1 MQDIYTY
8 ARRIALAAF
17 IFFLVA
23 AAFYLFIQLTHFL
36 LLVFA
41 GILLAVLFTSL
52 SEWVS
57 AKIGFGRGLSLTIV
71 TILLFGML
79 VGLGFIVAPTVGE
92 QVNEMGDSIP
102 QAWEDLK
109 DKLRETTW
117 GEQVLHEVEN
127 GTGKMIPESKAIFSR
142 VTNMFT
148 STLSIITDLLIVLIT
163 GLFLAANPL
172 LYTKGF
178 VKLFPVMRRNRV
190 YEVLSLCY
198 DTLRQWLW
206 GMFLA
211 MCLIGGT
218 VWLGF
223 TIIGLELA
231 LLMALLAF
239 FFAFIPNIGPIIA
252 GVPPILLGLLDSP
265 QMALQVLLVYSII
278 QGIEGYVLTPLIF
291 QKTVALPPAL
301 LLFFQVLLG
310 IVQGGLGLFLAAPLL
325 AVVMVIVQ
333 EVYIKDVLERPD
345 STKAA
350 GAGDSTGTGTASS

>member
-1 MQDIYTY
+1 MHDIYTY

-23 AAFYLFIQLTHFL
+23 AAFYLIIKLTHFL

-52 SEWVS
+52 SEWLS
-57 AKIGFGRGLSLTIV
+57 GKTGLGRGISLAVVSVLI
-71 TILLFGML
+71 FGSL
-79 VGLGFIVAPTVGE
+79 VGIGFIVAPTVSD
-92 QVNEMGDSIP
+92 QVNEMTESVP

-109 DKLRETTW
+109 TKLRETTW
-117 GEQVLHEVEN
+117 GRQVLSEVEEGREN
-127 GTGKMIPESKAIFSR
+127 IMPGSSTMFLR

-148 STLSIITDLLIVLIT
+148 STLGIFTDLVIILIT

-172 LYTKGF
+172 LYTGGF
-178 VKLFPVMRRNRV
+178 VRLFPIARRNRV
-190 YEVLSLCY
+190 YEILTSCY

-211 MCLIGGT
+211 MCLIGFSL
-218 VWLGF
+218 WIGF
-223 TIIGLELA
+223 TIVGLKLA

-252 GVPPILLGLLDSP
+252 GVPPILLAFLDSP
-265 QMALQVLLVYSII
+265 QMALQVFLLYLVI
-278 QGIEGYVLTPLIF
+278 QGIEGYILTPIIF
-291 QKTVALPPAL
+291 EKMVALPPAL
-301 LLFFQVLLG
+301 LLFFQVMLG

-325 AVVMVIVQ
+325 AVVMVLVQ
-333 EVYIKDVLERPD
+333 ELYIKDVLEKERVD
-345 STKAA
+345 AS
-350 GAGDSTGTGTASS
+350 GRDTG

>member
-57 AKIGFGRGLSLTIV
+57 AKTGFGRGLSLTIV

-148 STLSIITDLLIVLIT
+148 STLSIFTDLLIVLIT

-211 MCLIGGT
+211 MCLIGVT

-239 FFAFIPNIGPIIA
+239 FLCFYSEHRAYHSGGATHPA
-252 GVPPILLGLLDSP
+252 G
-265 QMALQVLLVYSII
+265 
-278 QGIEGYVLTPLIF
+278 
-291 QKTVALPPAL
+291 
-301 LLFFQVLLG
+301 
-310 IVQGGLGLFLAAPLL
+310 LAGQSA
-325 AVVMVIVQ
+325 
-333 EVYIKDVLERPD
+333 DG
-345 STKAA
+345 AA
-350 GAGDSTGTGTASS
+350 GTPGLQYHSGYRRLCADASYLSENSGTASGAIAVLPGAAGHRAGWAGTFSGSTVAGSRHGDRAGSIHQGCPRTA